1 MVRIN
6 RFTGWGGS
14 LMDDQNKEN
23 VEIQGGLSSNEL
35 LNERLSLTL
44 AFSKRYQRSMAVA
57 YLRLHLPPELAQKK
71 DDEMETV
78 LASKILTR
86 LNHTLRD
93 IDTVIKVNRTDF
105 VLLIADI
112 TEHDCQVICER
123 IIQSITDTYTI
134 DFHHFLVRSTM
145 GICMY
150 PYGSESPVEL
160 QTLAKAQMYEAVALG
175 ENQFAFYSGGLN
187 RTSYR
192 KVLIENDLPYAL
204 KKEQLYVLYQPQYGL
219 VPKAI
224 VGAEALIRWNH
235 PSLGEISPVEFIGYA
250 EEAGMLTSLFF
261 WVFEE
266 VCKDIA
272 SEKLRSIKYSINL
285 SVNQLLLDSLI
296 PEVSKILERY
306 KVPPTQITLEITENI
321 EIYTTKK
328 FNEKLHSLQE
338 MGFTIA
344 LDDFGNGYF
353 SFSDFIK
360 LPLDFIKL
368 DREFVF
374 SLLKN
379 KQHRGVIAPIIQMAH
394 NLGLQVIIEGIE
406 DRAQF
411 NEWLMLDCDIIQGF
425 FIRKPILFEEL
436 TDSINKIEVRVGA
449 DY

>member
-1 MVRIN
+1 M
-6 RFTGWGGS
+6 
-14 LMDDQNKEN
+14 EN
-23 VEIQGGLSSNEL
+23 EDKKSGLSKIEL

-44 AFSKRYQRSMAVA
+44 AFSKRYQRSMAVC
-57 YLRLHLPPELAQKK
+57 YLRLHLPVELSKNK
-71 DDEMETV
+71 DDEMKTV

-86 LNHTLRD
+86 LHHTLRD
-93 IDTVIKVNRTDF
+93 IDTVISVNRTDF

-123 IIQSITDTYTI
+123 IIQSISDTYTI
-134 DFHHFLVRSTM
+134 DFHHFLVSSTM

-160 QTLAKAQMYEAVALG
+160 QTLAKMQMYEAEEIG
-175 ENQFAFYSGGLN
+175 ENEIAFYSGGLN
-187 RTSYR
+187 SSSYR

-204 KKEQLYVLYQPQYGL
+204 KKEKLYVLYQPQYGL
-219 VPKAI
+219 EQKKI
-224 VGAEALIRWNH
+224 IGAEALIRWNH
-235 PSLGEISPVEFIGYA
+235 PSLGEISPVEFISYA

-261 WVFEE
+261 WVFKE
-266 VCKDIA
+266 VCKNI
-272 SEKLRSIKYSINL
+272 SSQNLRSIKYSINL

-296 PEVSKILERY
+296 PRVAKILERY
-306 KVPPTQITLEITENI
+306 KVNATQITLEITENI
-321 EIYTTKK
+321 EIYTTKTV
-328 FNEKLHSLQE
+328 NEKLHSLRE

-353 SFSDFIK
+353 SFSDLIK

-379 KQHRGVIAPIIQMAH
+379 KQHRGVISPIIQMAH

-406 DRAQF
+406 DKNQF
-411 NEWLMLDCDIIQGF
+411 NEWLMLDCDIIQGY
-425 FIRKPILFEEL
+425 FIRKPISFQDL
-436 TDSINKIEVRVGA
+436 TDSVNEIEESVWA
-449 DY
+449 D